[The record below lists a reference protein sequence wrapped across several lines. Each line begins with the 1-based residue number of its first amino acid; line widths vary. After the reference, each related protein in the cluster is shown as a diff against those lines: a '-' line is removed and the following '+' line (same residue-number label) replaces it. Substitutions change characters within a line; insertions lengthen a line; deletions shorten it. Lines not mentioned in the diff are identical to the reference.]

1 MSAKLMEYFN
11 TNQARLGTLSTAN
24 TAGKVNVAHFGTP
37 RMIDEKTIVVGIG
50 QNRTFANLQDNP
62 NAVFMIMEPGGAPP
76 EWHGVRIYLTMTAC
90 QTSGETLESIRSKIA
105 QAAGEDAAKMMH
117 AAVIFEIHEIR
128 PVADFGQG
136 WEHLI

>member
-1 MSAKLMEYFN
+1 MSAKLVEYFN
-11 TNQARLGTLSTAN
+11 SNQARLGTLSTAN
-24 TAGKVNVAHFGTP
+24 TAGKVNVAHFGSP
-37 RMIDEKTIVVGIG
+37 QMIDEHTIVMGIG

-76 EWHGVRIYLTMTAC
+76 EWHGVRLYLTMTAC
-90 QTSGETLESIRSKIA
+90 ETSGETLENIRRNIA
-105 QAAGEDAAKMMH
+105 KAAGEEAAKMMH
-117 AAVIFEIHEIR
+117 AAVIFEINEIR